1 MLLNH
6 GVCIDYIGSF
16 RCPAN
21 RDHACHLMVEQPLQR
36 ATLVSDTCLTVK
48 NCAHDADPCANHISH
63 CMFGE
68 FWAMPILIAMNTLP
82 DGGREW
88 ARFSMVTLIAGC
100 ESTRRNRIQGS
111 KLILY
116 FTYYRPLLPPHPY
129 EYHLGEQFLDET
141 SFDADYR
148 LQRRRPDRLGC
159 ELADLPQGR

>member
-1 MLLNH
+1 
-6 GVCIDYIGSF
+6 
-16 RCPAN
+16 
-21 RDHACHLMVEQPLQR
+21 MVEQPFQR
-36 ATLVSDTCLTVK
+36 TTLVSDTCLTVE
-48 NCAHDADPCANHISH
+48 NRASDADPFATHISH

-100 ESTRRNRIQGS
+100 ESARRNRIQGS
-111 KLILY
+111 KLISYIHL
-116 FTYYRPLLPPHPY
+116 YRPLLPPDPH

-141 SFDADYR
+141 TFDADYR
-148 LQRRRPDRLGC
+148 LQCGRPDWLGR